1 MSFWSTLYPDSSYDY
16 FVDKRIASE
25 AEAAG
30 AISPYELNLVKGGS
44 GYQNVVEPVT
54 GTALA
59 LPAFA
64 LANAA
69 YQIRQ
74 TVVGDDTPA
83 GALEDFIQQ
92 TWGAVKHAFGDTS
105 WSSKIMANARA
116 SAEQVSEQANKD
128 ANLPTKRNLVGK
140 PIANYKTSAGRQL
153 YYTPNGEVVSEKSV
167 TLPQPDGTW
176 INIPSIHDGIQ
187 YNEDELSQM
196 LTNGEI
202 KPTSV
207 HASQDE
213 AEYEA
218 ARRSQEELL
227 DENTSKKIQNW
238 LQQNSRTSF
247 SKSWV
252 K

>member
-1 MSFWSTLYPDSSYDY
+1 MSFWSTLYPDSS
-16 FVDKRIASE
+16 S
-25 AEAAG
+25 
-30 AISPYELNLVKGGS
+30 
-44 GYQNVVEPVT
+44 
-54 GTALA
+54 
-59 LPAFA
+59 
-64 LANAA
+64 
-69 YQIRQ
+69 
-74 TVVGDDTPA
+74 
-83 GALEDFIQQ
+83 
-92 TWGAVKHAFGDTS
+92 
-105 WSSKIMANARA
+105 ARA
-116 SAEQVSEQANKD
+116 SVEQISEQANKD

-140 PIANYKTSAGRQL
+140 PIADYKTSAGRQL

-167 TLPQPDGTW
+167 TMPQPDGTW
-176 INIPSIHDGIQ
+176 INIPSIHEGIQ

-196 LTNGEI
+196 LANGEI

-207 HASQDE
+207 HASQAE

-247 SKSWV
+247 SKSWT